1 MSTVNRVI
9 LLGRLGRD
17 VELRT
22 TSSGASVANVS
33 LATSRRWTDKA
44 GERAE
49 ETQWH
54 SVTFFDRLAD
64 IASLYLAKGSL
75 VYVEGRLKTRT
86 FTDKEG
92 VERSATDIVAE
103 QMQLVGGRPEADGAP
118 NSDVQQQRSA
128 PAQQRSAPAQQ
139 RSTPS
144 RSTGPASAPQRA
156 AAAAAPVQGGRS
168 AARRPVPAGDFDD
181 DDVPFARSAVL
192 PLAEEVSNARHAD
205 QSGASRRSRHA
216 R

>member
-1 MSTVNRVI
+1 MSSVNRVI

-22 TSSGASVANVS
+22 TASGTAVANVS

-54 SVTFFDRLAD
+54 SVTFFDRLAE
-64 IASLYLAKGSL
+64 IASQYLAKGSL
-75 VYVEGRLKTRT
+75 VYVEGRLKTRSY
-86 FTDKEG
+86 TDKDG

-103 QMQLVGGRPEADGAP
+103 QMQLIGGRPEADGATHA
-118 NSDVQQQRSA
+118 DVQHQRSA
-128 PAQQRSAPAQQ
+128 PAQQRSAP
-139 RSTPS
+139 S
-144 RSTGPASAPQRA
+144 RSTGPANATQRG

-205 QSGASRRSRHA
+205 QSGASQRSRHA

>member
-1 MSTVNRVI
+1 MSSVNRVI
-9 LLGRLGRD
+9 LLGRLGRE

-54 SVTFFDRLAD
+54 SVTFFDRLAE
-64 IASLYLAKGSL
+64 IASQYLARGSL

-103 QMQLVGGRPEADGAP
+103 QMQLVGGRPEANGAP
-118 NSDVQQQRSA
+118 NSDVQ
-128 PAQQRSAPAQQ
+128 QQRSAPAQQ

-144 RSTGPASAPQRA
+144 RSTGPASAPQRG
-156 AAAAAPVQGGRS
+156 AAAAAPAQGGRS

-205 QSGASRRSRHA
+205 QSGASKRSRHA

>member
-1 MSTVNRVI
+1 MSNVNRVI
-9 LLGRLGRD
+9 ILGRLGRD

-22 TSSGASVANVS
+22 TASGTAVANVS

-54 SVTFFDRLAD
+54 SVTFFDRLAE
-64 IASLYLAKGSL
+64 IASQYLAKGSL
-75 VYVEGRLKTRT
+75 VYVEGRLKTRNY
-86 FTDKEG
+86 TDKDG

-103 QMQLVGGRPEADGAP
+103 QMQLIGGRPEADGATHA
-118 NSDVQQQRSA
+118 DVQHQRSA
-128 PAQQRSAPAQQ
+128 PAQQRSAP
-139 RSTPS
+139 S
-144 RSTGPASAPQRA
+144 RSTGPANATQRGT
-156 AAAAAPVQGGRS
+156 AAAAPVQGGRS

-192 PLAEEVSNARHAD
+192 PLAEEVSNARHA
-205 QSGASRRSRHA
+205 GASKRSRHA